1 MYVIF
6 HLAIEFIDCLI

>member
-6 HLAIEFIDCLI
+6 F

>member
-6 HLAIEFIDCLI
+6 HY

>member
-6 HLAIEFIDCLI
+6 